1 MDHPVSIVYQ
11 IQGSFARQAVS
22 HTAKSKMTFSN
33 VYFTTHY
40 YYNLCLFVLNIM
52 QNELKMRFE
61 IFELMS

>member
-1 MDHPVSIVYQ
+1 
-11 IQGSFARQAVS
+11 
-22 HTAKSKMTFSN
+22 MTFFFLICSN